1 MAAASLWIG
10 IYLAL
15 ILAPML
21 VLLLGQMPP
30 GVDFWW
36 DLAMGLG
43 FAGMA
48 MMGVQFAL
56 TARFKRASAPFGI
69 DIIYFFHTY
78 MAIIAFGVVFTH
90 FFILWLLYPDALG
103 ALDPREAPWYMT
115 LGRAALVLFLL
126 AVVTSW
132 WRKRLRFR
140 YDWWRLS
147 HVLLATFGFLAA
159 VGHILG
165 VGYYTEA
172 PLKRVLWL
180 AFTLFWV
187 LLVVHVRLVK
197 PWRQIR
203 RPWRVAEVRPERGK
217 SWSLA
222 VEPDGHPG
230 IASFAPGQ
238 FAWLT
243 LRTSPFGLREHP
255 FSITS
260 SPGQLPRL
268 EFTIKELGD
277 FTSTIGTVEPGEPAW
292 LDGPYGVFSVDHYR
306 EAPGFAFIV
315 GGIGIAP
322 VIGMLKS
329 LAERGDRRPLWLF
342 YGNRVWDRVV
352 RREEI
357 EALAGRLDL
366 TVVHVLQEPHQGWEG
381 ESGFVTDEVLER
393 HLPAGRAGLEYF
405 ICGPVPMIRAVEE
418 ALRGDGV
425 PMRQIHSEIFDLA

>member
-1 MAAASLWIG
+1 MAAALWIG

-21 VLLLGQMPP
+21 VLILGEMPP

-78 MAIIAFGVVFTH
+78 MAIIAFAVVLAH
-90 FFILWLLYPDALG
+90 FAILWLLYPDALG
-103 ALDPREAPWYMT
+103 ALDPRVAPWYMT
-115 LGRAALVLFLL
+115 AGRAALVLFLL

-132 WRKRLRFR
+132 WRKQLRIP

-147 HVLLATFGFLAA
+147 HVLLATLGFLAA

-180 AFTLFWV
+180 AVTLFWV
-187 LLVVHVRLVK
+187 LLVIHVRLVQ
-197 PWRQIR
+197 PWRQSR
-203 RPWRVAEVRPERGK
+203 RPWRVAEVRPERGR
-217 SWSLA
+217 SWRLA
-222 VEPDGHPG
+222 VEPEGHPG
-230 IASFAPGQ
+230 LARFLPGQ

-243 LRTSPFGLREHP
+243 LRASPYGLREHP

-260 SPGQLPRL
+260 TPGQLPRL

-277 FTSTIGTVEPGEPAW
+277 FTSTIGTVEPGERAW
-292 LDGPYGVFSVDHYR
+292 LDGAYGVFSAERYPR
-306 EAPGFAFIV
+306 ARGFVFVV

-322 VIGMLKS
+322 VLSMLRTM
-329 LAERGDRRPLWLF
+329 AERGERRPLWLF
-342 YGNRVWDRVV
+342 YGNRVWERVV
-352 RREEI
+352 GREELA
-357 EALAGRLDL
+357 ALAGRLDL
-366 TVVHVLQEPHQGWEG
+366 SLVHVLQEPHEGWPG
-381 ESGFVTDEVLER
+381 ESGFVTRELLER
-393 HLPAGRAGLEYF
+393 HLPADRTGLECF
-405 ICGPVPMIRAVEE
+405 LCGPVPMLRTVEQ
-418 ALRGDGV
+418 ALRDLGV
-425 PMRQIHSEIFDLA
+425 GLGRIHSEIFDLA